1 MNPASLLNMA
11 KLILPKNSPWLA
23 RIEQAQQ
30 MAAQF
35 AASPDGVRQLMTQ
48 MGKTQADVKA
58 AVDALNNPAI
68 SGMLNRIAP
77 GLPDQLRQAG
87 QTFLNDG
94 APTGVPQNTQPLSPA
109 SPASPPSGDPLAA
122 LREKLKRIQ

>member
-1 MNPASLLNMA
+1 MNPASLIHMA
-11 KLILPKNSPWLA
+11 KAILPKDSPWLA

-35 AASPDGVRQLMTQ
+35 SASPDGVRQLMQQ

-68 SGMLNRIAP
+68 SGVLNRVAP
-77 GLPDQLRQAG
+77 GLTDQLRQAG

-94 APTGVPQNTQPLSPA
+94 APAGTPQNILPPA
-109 SPASPPSGDPLAA
+109 SPASSSGDPLAA
-122 LREKLKRIQ
+122 LREKMKRI

>member
-1 MNPASLLNMA
+1 MNPASIIHMA
-11 KLILPKNSPWLA
+11 KALLPKNSPWLA

-35 AASPDGVRQLMTQ
+35 SASPDGVRQLMAQ

-68 SGMLNRIAP
+68 SGVLNRISP
-77 GLPDQLRQAG
+77 GLTDQLKQAG
-87 QTFLNDG
+87 QSFLNDG
-94 APTGVPQNTQPLSPA
+94 APQGVPQNTLPPA
-109 SPASPPSGDPLAA
+109 SPASPSGDPLAA
-122 LREKLKRIQ
+122 LRERMKRM